1 MQYRDQKDD
10 LEDAKGPLDDEI
22 GVRIL
27 DILDR
32 RLIGHEIQCISEPSL
47 YLLEP
52 ESPIL
57 ARFL

>member
-32 RLIGHEIQCISEPSL
+32 RPMVTKSMH
-47 YLLEP
+47 
-52 ESPIL
+52 
-57 ARFL
+57 